1 MSLLEDLNIPAS
13 LKNALAE
20 NNLIRATPI
29 QQKVFSPVLAG
40 RDVCG
45 IAQTGTGKT
54 IAYLLPLLKLWKFH
68 AEKNASILILVPT
81 RELVVQ
87 VEETIKEL
95 TAYMNVK
102 ALGVYGGVNIK
113 TQQEALGD
121 KTDIVIGTPG
131 RVYDLALSGFLK
143 FKKIKHLVIDEMDEL
158 LNLGFRRQLE
168 NILNLLPEKRQ
179 TLFFSATLD
188 EEVESFIKEHFDLYE
203 KIEAAASG
211 TPLKSISQ
219 IAYAVPNFNT
229 KINLLKYLLA
239 QKEEYIKVLIF
250 VSTKKLADNVFEL
263 LQPEFEERLNI
274 IHSNKDQNYRFNA
287 VKKFEE
293 IPNQILIATDIIA
306 RGIDVSDIS
315 QVINFDVPD
324 TTERYMHRIGRTGRA
339 SKTGAAVTFFTVK
352 ESVQLENIEEWMDQ
366 KIPLT
371 AIPDE
376 VIISDILI
384 EEELDIFVVPEI
396 KLKPLRKE
404 AGGAAFH
411 EKSAKNSREN
421 VTVSR
426 KDRMMKKYGKPKTR
440 GQKPKRKK

>member
-1 MSLLEDLNIPAS
+1 MNLLEDLNLSAPI
-13 LKNALAE
+13 KKALAE
-20 NNLIRATPI
+20 NGLVYATPI
-29 QQKVFSPVLAG
+29 QQKVFAPVMAG
-40 RDVCG
+40 KDVCG

-54 IAYLLPLLKLWKFH
+54 IAYLLPLLRLWQFGSDKT
-68 AEKNASILILVPT
+68 ASILILVPT

-87 VEETIKEL
+87 VEQSINEL
-95 TAYMNVK
+95 TTYMNVK

-113 TQQEALGD
+113 TQQEALGV

-143 FKKIKHLVIDEMDEL
+143 FNKIKHLVIDEMDEL

-168 NILNLLPEKRQ
+168 NILNLLPVKRQ
-179 TLFFSATLD
+179 TLFFSATLGD
-188 EEVESFIKEHFDLYE
+188 EVESFVKDHFDFYE

-211 TPLKSISQ
+211 TPLKNISQ
-219 IAYAVPNFNT
+219 VAYAVPNFNT
-229 KINLLKYLLA
+229 KINLLRNLLA
-239 QKEEYIKVLIF
+239 QEAEFIKVLIF
-250 VSTKKLADNVFEL
+250 VSTKKLADNVFEQ
-263 LQPEFEERLNI
+263 LQPSFENRLNV

-287 VKKFEE
+287 VKNFEE

-339 SKTGAAVTFFTVK
+339 NKTGAAITFYTPK
-352 ESVQLENIEEWMDQ
+352 EAEQLENIEEWMDQ

-371 AIPDE
+371 PMPETVEISE
-376 VIISDILI
+376 VLI
-384 EEELDIFVVPEI
+384 EEELDTYVVPEI
-396 KLKPLRKE
+396 KLKPVKQD
-404 AGGAAFH
+404 GGAAFH

-421 VTVSR
+421 VTISR

-440 GQKPKRKK
+440 GAKPKRKK